1 MVAPNYVETET
12 QILPA
17 KSTGQGMPLVLVPG
31 GLTGWMSWEPHV
43 ERLAANRRVISV
55 QLLSVAYGLEKRPLP
70 SDYSLRTESQALAA
84 TLDDAGLMAP
94 VDLVAWSYGAATTL
108 DYALHHPERVLTLTL
123 IEPPAIWALGAQKP
137 RGPEYESA
145 LALGNTIGIH
155 DDISEAQLEQFARA
169 VGLCPPGQ
177 AVRALPQWPVW
188 LRHRQS
194 LRNTHAPFHHED
206 DPALLRTFYR
216 PVLLVKGTGSAE
228 FLHQIVD
235 ALAAQLPNAQTVE
248 MPGGHAPQIVSMDS
262 FLERLAL
269 FQNSAHGL
277 FMPQGGNLC

>member
-17 KSTGQGMPLVLVPG
+17 KSTGEGTPLVLVPG

-43 ERLAANRRVISV
+43 ARLAANRRVISV

-70 SDYSLRTESQALAA
+70 SDYSLRTESEALAA
-84 TLDDAGLMAP
+84 TVGLDIVGLAGP
-94 VDLVAWSYGAATTL
+94 VDVVAWSYGAAIAL
-108 DYALHHPERVLTLTL
+108 DFALHHPERVLTLTL
-123 IEPPAIWALGAQKP
+123 IEPPAVWALGLQKP

-145 LALGNTIGIH
+145 LALGNSIGIH
-155 DDISEAQLEQFARA
+155 DDVSEAQLEQFARA

-177 AVRALPQWPVW
+177 AVRDLPQWPVW

-194 LRNTHAPFHHED
+194 LCNTGAAFRHED
-206 DPALLRTFYR
+206 DPARLRAFYR

-248 MPGGHAPQIVSMDS
+248 LPGGHAPQIVSMDS

-269 FQNSAHGL
+269 FHNSARGL
-277 FMPQGGNLC
+277 FRPL